1 LWRIPE
7 RKDPPA
13 WVLGTFIFGMLA
25 AWVGAEMEHVLAHF
39 MGVGETI
46 TLGSKT
52 SLIFVFL
59 FSSPLEESLK
69 VAAAW
74 PAFRSSYFDEE
85 FDGIL
90 YAGAA
95 GLGFAV
101 SEAALGLSTHGTSSA
116 NLLRVFTMML
126 AQPLLAS
133 FWGYELGRVR
143 KTKVPTS
150 RFTLVWIASIVLHG
164 LLEHLS
170 AARSALGIVSAAAL
184 LFAMGIA
191 ALWAG
196 RALLDRYGVQ
206 SVRRA
211 RSSVIPPPSL
221 HAMRLALHRS
231 QKPVLFH
238 WIPLG
243 ALTTSGV
250 MLTTVTV
257 CIWLGHRSGLDFS
270 AIDQAQSS
278 PAATAPLALI
288 AFAVL
293 AAFPISGYLI
303 AKASGSDGVL
313 EPALSSAVAIVTVLA
328 LLTLAAPVAL
338 VLALAF
344 APIAFGLACAGA
356 WVGLGR

>member
-1 LWRIPE
+1 
-7 RKDPPA
+7 
-13 WVLGTFIFGMLA
+13 
-25 AWVGAEMEHVLAHF
+25 
-39 MGVGETI
+39 
-46 TLGSKT
+46 
-52 SLIFVFL
+52 
-59 FSSPLEESLK
+59 
-69 VAAAW
+69 
-74 PAFRSSYFDEE
+74 
-85 FDGIL
+85 
-90 YAGAA
+90 
-95 GLGFAV
+95 
-101 SEAALGLSTHGTSSA
+101 
-116 NLLRVFTMML
+116 
-126 AQPLLAS
+126 
-133 FWGYELGRVR
+133 
-143 KTKVPTS
+143 
-150 RFTLVWIASIVLHG
+150 
-164 LLEHLS
+164 
-170 AARSALGIVSAAAL
+170 
-184 LFAMGIA
+184 
-191 ALWAG
+191 
-196 RALLDRYGVQ
+196 
-206 SVRRA
+206 
-211 RSSVIPPPSL
+211 
-221 HAMRLALHRS
+221 MRLALHRS